1 MPPGRQKVLP
11 SPIIF
16 FLKLRYEANQVVQ
29 WGCGQAANFVGCAVV
44 DVQSV
49 FDHRALGE
57 DDKDGAR
64 TELLDRAGQYA
75 LNEPLLEDQEKDQG
89 W

>member
-44 DVQSV
+44 
-49 FDHRALGE
+49 
-57 DDKDGAR
+57 
-64 TELLDRAGQYA
+64 
-75 LNEPLLEDQEKDQG
+75 P
-89 W
+89 